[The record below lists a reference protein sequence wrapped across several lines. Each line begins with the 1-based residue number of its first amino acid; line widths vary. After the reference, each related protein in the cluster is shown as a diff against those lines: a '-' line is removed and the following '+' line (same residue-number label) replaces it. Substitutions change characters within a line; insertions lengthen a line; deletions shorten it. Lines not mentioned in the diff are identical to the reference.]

1 VILKELLSYYKMN
14 YTEID
19 LSETSGHEE
28 VSTNPLKKLKSN
40 NSDIIDKKV
49 IEKLITEKS
58 QRLKSL
64 SIKGRSDIWNRFDRI
79 FVDEKIS
86 AFVKCKSCI
95 ICYKYE
101 TNYSTSTLMKH
112 KCSND
117 LGDKTQLNLEKF
129 VTKTV

>member
-1 VILKELLSYYKMN
+1 MN

-58 QRLKSL
+58 QRLKL
-64 SIKGRSDIWNRFDRI
+64 LPIKGRSDIWNRFDRI

-101 TNYSTSTLMKH
+101 TNIAHPLVKH